1 MFMHCIIKEGREK
14 MRDLNIITVSGTVNR
29 EPAYKENKE
38 NPNRTILYYSIEIYT
53 GRDYYPDKE
62 KKQLVHEKI
71 YLNCVNYGKTAME
84 LVNKVKKGSYVQV
97 SGELRPNNYD
107 REDGKV
113 YGLQIM
119 ANTCIPMNQLN
130 QQNNNQNT
138 QKQNQNNSSKRQ
150 QRQSNHANPQNQES
164 RNSNRGQHSEMQG
177 QNTTETS
184 TSVPPKKRAT
194 MPMAQEVNQQQSAG
208 NSSNR
213 TSNSNQQNSQSNT
226 GKNAS
231 TQRSNNSGRKNSERS
246 NQQPSSSN
254 NEFAG
259 LAPEENPFNMAAV
272 KDDEFH
278 NPYGDGNLPD
288 PNDFMQNGDN

>member
-130 QQNNNQNT
+130 QQ
-138 QKQNQNNSSKRQ
+138 
-150 QRQSNHANPQNQES
+150 
-164 RNSNRGQHSEMQG
+164 
-177 QNTTETS
+177 
-184 TSVPPKKRAT
+184 
-194 MPMAQEVNQQQSAG
+194 QSAG

>member
-1 MFMHCIIKEGREK
+1 MHCIIKEGREK

-130 QQNNNQNT
+130 QQN
-138 QKQNQNNSSKRQ
+138 
-150 QRQSNHANPQNQES
+150 
-164 RNSNRGQHSEMQG
+164 
-177 QNTTETS
+177 
-184 TSVPPKKRAT
+184 
-194 MPMAQEVNQQQSAG
+194 
-208 NSSNR
+208 
-213 TSNSNQQNSQSNT
+213 SQSNT

>member
-1 MFMHCIIKEGREK
+1 MHCIIKEGREK

-71 YLNCVNYGKTAME
+71 YFNCVNYGKTAME

-119 ANTCIPMNQLN
+119 ANTCIPMNQL
-130 QQNNNQNT
+130 
-138 QKQNQNNSSKRQ
+138 
-150 QRQSNHANPQNQES
+150 
-164 RNSNRGQHSEMQG
+164 
-177 QNTTETS
+177 
-184 TSVPPKKRAT
+184 
-194 MPMAQEVNQQQSAG
+194 NQQQSAG

>member
-138 QKQNQNNSSKRQ
+138 QKQNQNNSSKDSRGSLTMQ
-150 QRQSNHANPQNQES
+150 ILRIRNQETLIEDS
-164 RNSNRGQHSEMQG
+164 ILRCKGRTQLKQV
-177 QNTTETS
+177 Q
-184 TSVPPKKRAT
+184 VYRLKKEL
-194 MPMAQEVNQQQSAG
+194 QCQWH
-208 NSSNR
+208 
-213 TSNSNQQNSQSNT
+213 
-226 GKNAS
+226 K
-231 TQRSNNSGRKNSERS
+231 K
-246 NQQPSSSN
+246 
-254 NEFAG
+254 
-259 LAPEENPFNMAAV
+259 
-272 KDDEFH
+272 
-278 NPYGDGNLPD
+278 
-288 PNDFMQNGDN
+288 

>member
-1 MFMHCIIKEGREK
+1 

-130 QQNNNQNT
+130 QQN
-138 QKQNQNNSSKRQ
+138 
-150 QRQSNHANPQNQES
+150 
-164 RNSNRGQHSEMQG
+164 
-177 QNTTETS
+177 
-184 TSVPPKKRAT
+184 
-194 MPMAQEVNQQQSAG
+194 
-208 NSSNR
+208 
-213 TSNSNQQNSQSNT
+213 SQSNT

>member
-1 MFMHCIIKEGREK
+1 MHCISKEGKEK

-29 EPAYKENKE
+29 EPAYRENKE

-71 YLNCVNYGKTAME
+71 YLNCVNYGKLAME

-130 QQNNNQNT
+130 QQ
-138 QKQNQNNSSKRQ
+138 
-150 QRQSNHANPQNQES
+150 
-164 RNSNRGQHSEMQG
+164 
-177 QNTTETS
+177 
-184 TSVPPKKRAT
+184 
-194 MPMAQEVNQQQSAG
+194 QSAG

-226 GKNAS
+226 GKNTS

>member
-1 MFMHCIIKEGREK
+1 MHCITKEGREK

-29 EPAYKENKE
+29 EPTYKENKE
-38 NPNRTILYYSIEIYT
+38 NSNKTILYYSLEIYT

-62 KKQLVHEKI
+62 KKELVHEKI
-71 YLNCVNYGKTAME
+71 YLNCVNYGKLAME

-107 REDGKV
+107 RADGGKV
-113 YGLQIM
+113 YGLKIM
-119 ANTCIPMNQLN
+119 ANTCIPINQPE

-231 TQRSNNSGRKNSERS
+231 TQRSNNSGRS

>member
-138 QKQNQNNSSKRQ
+138 QKQNQ
-150 QRQSNHANPQNQES
+150 
-164 RNSNRGQHSEMQG
+164 
-177 QNTTETS
+177 
-184 TSVPPKKRAT
+184 
-194 MPMAQEVNQQQSAG
+194 
-208 NSSNR
+208 
-213 TSNSNQQNSQSNT
+213 QNSQSNT

>member
-1 MFMHCIIKEGREK
+1 MFMHCITKEGREK

-29 EPAYKENKE
+29 EPTYKENKE
-38 NPNRTILYYSIEIYT
+38 NSNKTTLYYSLEIYT

-62 KKQLVHEKI
+62 KKELVHEKI
-71 YLNCVNYGKTAME
+71 YLNCVNYGKLAME

-107 REDGKV
+107 RADGGKV
-113 YGLQIM
+113 YGLKIM
-119 ANTCIPMNQLN
+119 ANTCIPINQPE

-231 TQRSNNSGRKNSERS
+231 TQRSNNSGRKK
-246 NQQPSSSN
+246 
-254 NEFAG
+254 F
-259 LAPEENPFNMAAV
+259 
-272 KDDEFH
+272 
-278 NPYGDGNLPD
+278 
-288 PNDFMQNGDN
+288 

>member
-1 MFMHCIIKEGREK
+1 MFMHCITKEGREK

-29 EPAYKENKE
+29 EPTYKENKE
-38 NPNRTILYYSIEIYT
+38 NSNKTILYYSLEIYT

-62 KKQLVHEKI
+62 KKELVHEKI
-71 YLNCVNYGKTAME
+71 YLNCVNYGKLAME

-107 REDGKV
+107 RADGGKV
-113 YGLQIM
+113 YGLKIM
-119 ANTCIPMNQLN
+119 ANTCIPINQPE

-194 MPMAQEVNQQQSAG
+194 MPMAQEVNQQGIHPIEHQIQISRIHNLILAKML
-208 NSSNR
+208 
-213 TSNSNQQNSQSNT
+213 QLKEVIILEEKILKDQINSQVVVIMSLLVLHR
-226 GKNAS
+226 KKIHLIW
-231 TQRSNNSGRKNSERS
+231 QR
-246 NQQPSSSN
+246 
-254 NEFAG
+254 
-259 LAPEENPFNMAAV
+259 
-272 KDDEFH
+272 
-278 NPYGDGNLPD
+278 
-288 PNDFMQNGDN
+288 

>member
-1 MFMHCIIKEGREK
+1 

-84 LVNKVKKGSYVQV
+84 LVNKVKKGSYVQD
-97 SGELRPNNYD
+97 SEELRQNNYD

-184 TSVPPKKRAT
+184 
-194 MPMAQEVNQQQSAG
+194 
-208 NSSNR
+208 
-213 TSNSNQQNSQSNT
+213 
-226 GKNAS
+226 
-231 TQRSNNSGRKNSERS
+231 NNSGRKNSERS

>member
-1 MFMHCIIKEGREK
+1 MHCIIKEGREK

-130 QQNNNQNT
+130 QQ
-138 QKQNQNNSSKRQ
+138 
-150 QRQSNHANPQNQES
+150 
-164 RNSNRGQHSEMQG
+164 
-177 QNTTETS
+177 
-184 TSVPPKKRAT
+184 
-194 MPMAQEVNQQQSAG
+194 QSAG

>member
-113 YGLQIM
+113 YGIQIM
-119 ANTCIPMNQLN
+119 ANTCIPMNQL
-130 QQNNNQNT
+130 
-138 QKQNQNNSSKRQ
+138 
-150 QRQSNHANPQNQES
+150 
-164 RNSNRGQHSEMQG
+164 
-177 QNTTETS
+177 
-184 TSVPPKKRAT
+184 
-194 MPMAQEVNQQQSAG
+194 
-208 NSSNR
+208 
-213 TSNSNQQNSQSNT
+213 NQQNSQSNT

>member
-164 RNSNRGQHSEMQG
+164 RNSNRD
-177 QNTTETS
+177 
-184 TSVPPKKRAT
+184 
-194 MPMAQEVNQQQSAG
+194 QQQSAG

-231 TQRSNNSGRKNSERS
+231 TQRSNNSGRKNPERS

>member
-119 ANTCIPMNQLN
+119 ANTCIPMNQ
-130 QQNNNQNT
+130 
-138 QKQNQNNSSKRQ
+138 
-150 QRQSNHANPQNQES
+150 
-164 RNSNRGQHSEMQG
+164 
-177 QNTTETS
+177 
-184 TSVPPKKRAT
+184 
-194 MPMAQEVNQQQSAG
+194 
-208 NSSNR
+208 
-213 TSNSNQQNSQSNT
+213 QNSQSNT